1 MSDYGMRTQ
10 FNGSIEAAEEAI
22 TASLKDVGFGILTRI
37 DVADTLNK
45 KIGVSRKP
53 YIILGACNPKLAHQ
67 ALQLEVELGLML
79 PCNVIV
85 YEHETGDTIVSI
97 IDPQAMIGMLD
108 NPKLSC
114 LVEEARPLLQ
124 QALAAI

>member
-1 MSDYGMRTQ
+1 MSDYGMRTSFQ
-10 FNGSIEAAEEAI
+10 GSIEAAEEAI

-53 YIILGACNPKLAHQ
+53 YIILGACNPKLANQ

-85 YEHETGDTIVSI
+85 YEDETGDTIVSI